1 VPFKIRLRALIP
13 LLLLSTIIGGV
24 GVSAMPHGP
33 ASNPAACESVGDAPA
48 NAPEVGAECA
58 SSSESVLDVF
68 SQVVDDV
75 KAIHATVDA
84 KAHSVANRWSDLN
97 DLINRA
103 TQATPAN

>member
-1 VPFKIRLRALIP
+1 MPFKIRLRALVP
-13 LLLLSTIIGGV
+13 LLLLSTIVGGV

-33 ASNPAACESVGDAPA
+33 TSNQAACESVGGAPA
-48 NAPEVGAECA
+48 NAPDVGVECA
-58 SSSESVLDVF
+58 SSTVSVLDVF

-75 KAIHATVDA
+75 KAIHATVEA

-103 TQATPAN
+103 TQATPTN